1 MLTATASVGVATP
14 IYRRAM
20 SAFSREPEGR
30 PRSGEIDLLVWQ
42 EVARIRGEWIVDPCL
57 STIER
62 TLGIDEEARQLTAR
76 ISQRDSHLL
85 DELIAGWI
93 KAYDRIPTAD
103 TIASFA
109 NAAHADA
116 RRQVLCE
123 DLYSLIP
130 PESIAE
136 RHRAARSA
144 SRPHQGA
151 ASPDPHRWRDRTAAA
166 SPMAESIVLRT
177 WQTAH
182 SADFILLA
190 LALVDVR
197 LQDRLP
203 IPVTPLD
210 PLAEVLTSLIHDQL
224 VAQGLPPA

>member
-1 MLTATASVGVATP
+1 
-14 IYRRAM
+14 M
-20 SAFSREPEGR
+20 SAYSREPAG

-42 EVARIRGEWIVDPCL
+42 EVTRIRGEWIVDPGL

-76 ISQRDSHLL
+76 IRQRESHLL

-93 KAYDRIPTAD
+93 KAYDRLPTAE

-109 NAAHADA
+109 GPAHADA
-116 RRQVLCE
+116 RREVLCE

-130 PESIAE
+130 PEAIAE
-136 RHRAARSA
+136 RHRTA
-144 SRPHQGA
+144 SSTSGPEPAA
-151 ASPDPHRWRDRTAAA
+151 ASPDPHRWRDRAAAA

-177 WQTAH
+177 WETVH
-182 SADFILLA
+182 SADFVLLA
-190 LALVDVR
+190 LALIDVR
-197 LQDRLP
+197 LQDGLP

-210 PLAEVLTSLIHDQL
+210 PLAEELTLLIHDRL
-224 VAQGLPPA
+224 VARGLPPA